1 MNGVLFFSFVSVL
14 AVCLVSLT
22 GISIL
27 LMRQEM
33 LKRVLLFF
41 VSLSAGALL
50 GDAFIHLLPEAVK
63 EGGFTLRV
71 SLPIIASIIVFFLLE
86 KFISWRHCHEPT
98 SEEHPHTFG
107 LMNMAGDLVH
117 NFIDGMVIAG
127 SFFASIPL
135 GVQTTIAVVAHEIPQ
150 EMGDFGVLLYAGYS
164 ARRAVLYNFLTA
176 LSAFA
181 GMGVSLYIG
190 MKAHD
195 FSTFIVPF
203 AAGGFIYVA
212 CSDLIPELHKET
224 AVTKSLA
231 QLGGFLLGIALMV
244 ALISLE

>member
-50 GDAFIHLLPEAVK
+50 GDAFIHLLPEAVE

-135 GVQTTIAVVAHEIPQ
+135 GIQTTIAVVAHEIPQ

-181 GMGVSLYIG
+181 GMGVTLYIG
-190 MKAHD
+190 MKAHY

-231 QLGGFLLGIALMV
+231 QLGGFLSGIALMV
-244 ALISLE
+244 ALILLE